1 VIFTPGQLKRRAEL
15 YNQLG
20 SMIAAGVPLIEALEM
35 AGNQSGLR
43 VSRTIILSLVEHL
56 KNGLTFTDSMVKI
69 HGWLPEF
76 DIALLSAGEHSG
88 RLDYCFKQLG
98 FYYETRATIIRETIS
113 GVIRTAI
120 TFHLFLIIFPLG
132 FFFNFVLGIVNNG
145 YARCLPFIIEK
156 ILVFGALYGIIF
168 FFIFAS
174 QGNRKEGWRALVE
187 HVTQAI
193 PVLRTAQKYLVMSRL
208 SAALESLVSSGV
220 SIVKGWPLAAA
231 ASGSPHLKKVVEEW
245 KPHLEGGSTPA
256 ELVRETPYF
265 PEMFVNLYHTG
276 EISGKLDESLGRLH
290 TYFREEGF
298 LQLRM
303 FTKILN
309 GVLYGI
315 VAILVGYN
323 VVRFWVGYFN
333 TAMGSF

>member
-1 VIFTPGQLKRRAEL
+1 
-15 YNQLG
+15 
-20 SMIAAGVPLIEALEM
+20 MITAGVPLTEALEM
-35 AGNQSGLR
+35 SGRNSSLR
-43 VSRTIILSLVEHL
+43 ASRKVILTLVENL

-98 FYYETRATIIRETIS
+98 SYYATRATIIRETIS
-113 GVIRTAI
+113 GVFRTAI
-120 TFHLFLIIFPLG
+120 TFHLFLFLFPLG
-132 FFFNFVLGIVNNG
+132 LFFKFVLGIVNNE
-145 YARCLPFIIEK
+145 YVHCIPFIAEK
-156 ILVFGALYGIIF
+156 ILVFGALYAVIF

-174 QGNRKEGWRALVE
+174 QGNRKEGWRILVE
-187 HVTQAI
+187 HVIQAI
-193 PVLRTAQKYLVMSRL
+193 PILRTAQKYLVMSRL
-208 SAALESLVSSGV
+208 SAALEALVSSGV
-220 SIVKGWPLAAA
+220 SIVKGWPMAAA
-231 ASGSPHLKKVVEEW
+231 ASGSPHVKKAVDEW

-298 LQLRM
+298 LKLRM

-309 GVLYGI
+309 GVVYGL

-323 VVRFWVGYFN
+323 VIRFWVGYFN
-333 TAMGSF
+333 SAMAGF

>member
-1 VIFTPGQLKRRAEL
+1 MIFTPGQLKRRAEL
-15 YNQLG
+15 YHQLG

-35 AGNQSGLR
+35 AGKNSGLR
-43 VSRTIILSLVEHL
+43 VSRKIILSLVENL

-113 GVIRTAI
+113 GLIRTAI
-120 TFHLFLIIFPLG
+120 TFHLFLMLFPLG
-132 FFFNFVLGIVNNG
+132 LFFNFVLGIVNNE
-145 YARCLPFIIEK
+145 YARCLPFIAEK
-156 ILVFGALYGIIF
+156 ILVFGALYGIAF

-174 QGNRKEGWRALVE
+174 QGNRGVRWRALVE
-187 HVTQAI
+187 HVVQAI
-193 PVLRTAQKYLVMSRL
+193 PVLRIAQKYLVMSRL
-208 SAALESLVSSGV
+208 SAALEALVSSGV
-220 SIVKGWPLAAA
+220 SIVKGWPMAAA
-231 ASGSPHLKKVVEEW
+231 ASGSPHLNKVVEGW

-290 TYFREEGF
+290 AYFREEGF

-309 GVLYGI
+309 GVLYGM

-323 VVRFWVGYFN
+323 VIRFWVGYFN